1 MDFYKQQQDP
11 KERKA
16 VMMLNKEIGKEM
28 NRETREFTRLSD
40 NDKMIRETLLAV
52 YTALV
57 EKGYNPISQL
67 VGYILSED
75 PTYITNHKNART
87 LISRFDRDELL
98 EALVKYY
105 TGV

>member
-1 MDFYKQQQDP
+1 MLS
-11 KERKA
+11 KET
-16 VMMLNKEIGKEM
+16 GKEL

-52 YTALV
+52 YTALI
-57 EKGYNPISQL
+57 EKGYNPIRQL

-105 TGV
+105 IGV

>member
-1 MDFYKQQQDP
+1 MLS
-11 KERKA
+11 KET
-16 VMMLNKEIGKEM
+16 GKEL

-40 NDKMIRETLLAV
+40 NDKMIRETLPAV
-52 YTALV
+52 YTALI

-105 TGV
+105 IGV

>member
-1 MDFYKQQQDP
+1 MIS
-11 KERKA
+11 
-16 VMMLNKEIGKEM
+16 KEIGKEL
-28 NRETREFTRLSD
+28 NRETREFTSLGD
-40 NDKMIRETLLAV
+40 NDNIIRETLLAV

-57 EKGYNPISQL
+57 EKGYNPISQI

-87 LISRFDRDELL
+87 LITRFDRDELL

-105 TGV
+105 LGV

>member
-1 MDFYKQQQDP
+1 MLR
-11 KERKA
+11 KET
-16 VMMLNKEIGKEM
+16 GKEL
-28 NRETREFTRLSD
+28 NRETRECTRLSD
-40 NDKMIRETLLAV
+40 NDKMIRETLRAV
-52 YTALV
+52 YTALI
-57 EKGYNPISQL
+57 EKGYNPTRQL

-105 TGV
+105 IGV